1 MLMSLSNDSSNIVS
15 DMTVASQELG
25 RESSAAQTTVGHAL
39 GTGSDLT
46 RFDDRCSC
54 ALQRLPLPVQG
65 VKYLLYIRYVESVF
79 ICVKCTL
86 I

>member
-1 MLMSLSNDSSNIVS
+1 MGVRGIEPSFSNVS
-15 DMTVASQELG
+15 GLLPLFSILIFFFVASQELG

-54 ALQRLPLPVQG
+54 ALPLPVQG
-65 VKYLLYIRYVESVF
+65 VSAVHQ
-79 ICVKCTL
+79 ICRIVVYMC
-86 I
+86 

>member
-54 ALQRLPLPVQG
+54 ALPLPVQG

>member
-54 ALQRLPLPVQG
+54 ALPLPVQG
-65 VKYLLYIRYVESVF
+65 VSAVHQ
-79 ICVKCTL
+79 ICRIVVYMC
-86 I
+86 